1 MTKIMMILIAIIIV
15 LVTVLV
21 VIIMTVPEGLRLPLT
36 VDFVGEHGI
45 DAGGLRRALRGCR
58 A

>member
-1 MTKIMMILIAIIIV
+1 MMILIAIIIV